1 MVPLPS
7 SHLVESLPVA
17 ETPAVSSSTEPG
29 HNCLSCEVFEEVVGA
44 MGGSGL
50 LLNEIFPLVVG
61 GRALGV
67 RLAVEGKL
75 VAVLRLRG
83 FHFLVPVRLFPA
95 ADDPG
100 CYGQYGHSDENG
112 NSYYP

>member
-1 MVPLPS
+1 M
-7 SHLVESLPVA
+7 A
-17 ETPAVSSSTEPG
+17 ETPAVSSSTEPA
-29 HNCLSCEVFEEVVGA
+29 HNCPSCEVFEEVVGGNKE
-44 MGGSGL
+44 GGGVSGL

-67 RLAVEGKL
+67 RLAVEGEL
-75 VAVLRLRG
+75 VAVFRLRG